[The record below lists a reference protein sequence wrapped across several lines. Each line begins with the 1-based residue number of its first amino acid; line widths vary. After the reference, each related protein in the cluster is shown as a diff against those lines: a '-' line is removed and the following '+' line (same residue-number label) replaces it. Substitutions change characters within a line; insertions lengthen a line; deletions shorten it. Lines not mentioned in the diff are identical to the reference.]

1 MTHQSESLSN
11 SSMKSVTRLFE
22 TQSRTLLTRCEPSNN
37 SRQNRSL
44 SLTLSYRNVCSVCSL
59 ALKCADCLHLKFLHK
74 FSIPLFCCCRLLCVY
89 GKTKAHSVCYFLHP
103 APHWIHHRNKM
114 TCTVDSTGRGALFWK
129 ANFSFWNKNIQ
140 YSNGTSIWIPTMNV
154 IITLHYAHNSGT

>member
-22 TQSRTLLTRCEPSNN
+22 TQSRTLLSRCEPSSN

-44 SLTLSYRNVCSVCSL
+44 SLTLSYRHVCSVCSL
-59 ALKCADCLHLKFLHK
+59 ALKCADCLYLKILHK
-74 FSIPLFCCCRLLCVY
+74 FSISLFCCCRLLCVY
-89 GKTKAHSVCYFLHP
+89 SKTKAHSVCYFLHH

-114 TCTVDSTGRGALFWK
+114 TCTVDSTGRGALFGK
-129 ANFSFWNKNIQ
+129 RISAFETKTFNI
-140 YSNGTSIWIPTMNV
+140 
-154 IITLHYAHNSGT
+154 